1 MRESIQQRVSV
12 LTGQLNNDSNKELI
26 EDFDGDLGNVTVTE
40 DEPLSSSDPIEI
52 TIEDLDAAKTVDPNI
67 D

>member
-1 MRESIQQRVSV
+1 
-12 LTGQLNNDSNKELI
+12 LNNDSNKELI
-26 EDFDGDLGNVTVTE
+26 EDFDGELGNITVTE
-40 DEPLSSSDPIEI
+40 DEPPPGSEPIEI